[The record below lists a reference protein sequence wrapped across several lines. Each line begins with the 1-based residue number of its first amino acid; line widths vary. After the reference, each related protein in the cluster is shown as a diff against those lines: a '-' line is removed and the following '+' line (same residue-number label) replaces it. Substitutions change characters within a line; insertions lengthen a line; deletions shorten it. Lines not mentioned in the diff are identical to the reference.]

1 MADDFASAIAEA
13 QTELG
18 GGDSTPEPDS
28 TPEAAAPEAAP
39 EAKPEKEAAPAPKAE
54 ATPAQEEEEFYNPTA
69 EELAAIE
76 ASPALKKAYRSLR
89 KGFTT
94 KTTELANI
102 RKDLQE
108 RAALADWVQQN
119 PEKAA
124 RALAEHAGLSI
135 AEARQEIKQQTA
147 ATAAADDL
155 EAEWAAAI
163 GKDAAAVLRPL
174 IEKTVNKRLG
184 SDIEPLRQ
192 QTQELAQAAQA
203 RGIAASIREFG
214 AARIEGGDEWTDEI
228 QQEMAK
234 ESQRVRPGDDTPIGE
249 YMDTL
254 YHAVQARRARTA
266 RTRDNINRL
275 KRIREEQEPV
285 TTGRAAASAEETI
298 TTDMND
304 NDAIAIAVRQA
315 RKAAGI
321 R

>member
-18 GGDSTPEPDS
+18 GGDSTPEPVS
-28 TPEAAAPEAAP
+28 TPEAAAPEATP
-39 EAKPEKEAAPAPKAE
+39 EAKPEKEAAPKAE
-54 ATPAQEEEEFYNPTA
+54 AAPVQEEEEFYNPTA

-124 RALAEHAGLSI
+124 RALAAHSGLTI
-135 AEARQEIKQQTA
+135 AEARAQVKEQTA
-147 ATAAADDL
+147 AAAAADDL

-234 ESQRVRPGDDTPIGE
+234 ESQRVRPGDDTPIAE

-266 RTRDNINRL
+266 RTRDNITRL

-285 TTGRAAASAEETI
+285 TTGRAAVSAEETI

-304 NDAIAIAVRQA
+304 NDAVAIAVRQA